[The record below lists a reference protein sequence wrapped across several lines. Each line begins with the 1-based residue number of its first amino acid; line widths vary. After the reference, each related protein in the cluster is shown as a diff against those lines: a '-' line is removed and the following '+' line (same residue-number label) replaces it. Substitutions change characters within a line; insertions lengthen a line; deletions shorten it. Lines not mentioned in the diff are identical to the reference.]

1 MSKKQKLIERI
12 QRRPR
17 DFTWSEATSLME
29 MCGFTLVKNSGSR
42 RYFMNR
48 DGVKAFLHEPHP
60 GPTLKLYAV
69 DALLDALKSAG
80 EIT

>member
-1 MSKKQKLIERI
+1 LSKKQKLIERI
-12 QRRPR
+12 QGRPR
-17 DFTWSEATSLME
+17 DFTWDEAASLME

-42 RYFMNR
+42 RYFRHR
-48 DGVKAFLHEPHP
+48 DGTKVCLHEPHP
-60 GPTLKLYAV
+60 RPTLKLYAI